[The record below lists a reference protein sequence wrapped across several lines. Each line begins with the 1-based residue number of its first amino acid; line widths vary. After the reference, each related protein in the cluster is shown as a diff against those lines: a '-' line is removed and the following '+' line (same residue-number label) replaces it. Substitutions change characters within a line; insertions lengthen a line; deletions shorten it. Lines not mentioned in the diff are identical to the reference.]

1 MNSAPPRTSDHAV
14 IQCGFAHPKPSSVF
28 FVLGLSV
35 LLLLKAFVPRLNAA
49 DDPVSFTRDVAPLL
63 SRKCLTCHNAEKNKG
78 KFRLD
83 TFERLLKP
91 GSSKDPSIV
100 PTKPEES
107 RLLTILREKD
117 PEDRMPQKDDP
128 LPPAQIALIERWIRE
143 GARFDGSDVTAVL
156 AGRSLRGPSPEAYA
170 RAVPITGLCFSPD
183 GQTLVSSGYHEII
196 LWNAEKGTMIRR
208 IQNLP
213 TATQNIDWSPDTK
226 WIAAASGAPGQGGEV
241 ILIDALGQ
249 SPERVLAS
257 LPDLA
262 LDVRF
267 SPDGTRLAASGS
279 DNAIRI
285 FDIPGGKELLVIQQH
300 ADWVVGLAWS
310 PDGTHLASASRD
322 RTARIF
328 NAQNGELET
337 TFVDHNAAVLAVAF
351 AADGKTVISSARDKK
366 IHRWSEKDGKKSGEF
381 GGAEEETLHLIVSG
395 PQLFSAGATGAVRL
409 FNIETKAV
417 VRTFSGH
424 QDWVYGLTVNAAT
437 KRLASGSFDGE
448 IRVWNMEDGR
458 ELERFIAAPG
468 MKDRVVDRQ

>member
-1 MNSAPPRTSDHAV
+1 
-14 IQCGFAHPKPSSVF
+14 
-28 FVLGLSV
+28 
-35 LLLLKAFVPRLNAA
+35 
-49 DDPVSFTRDVAPLL
+49 
-63 SRKCLTCHNAEKNKG
+63 
-78 KFRLD
+78 
-83 TFERLLKP
+83 
-91 GSSKDPSIV
+91 
-100 PTKPEES
+100 
-107 RLLTILREKD
+107 
-117 PEDRMPQKDDP
+117 
-128 LPPAQIALIERWIRE
+128 
-143 GARFDGSDVTAVL
+143 
-156 AGRSLRGPSPEAYA
+156 
-170 RAVPITGLCFSPD
+170 
-183 GQTLVSSGYHEII
+183 
-196 LWNAEKGTMIRR
+196 MIRR

-226 WIAAASGAPGQGGEV
+226 WIAAASGTPGQGGEV

-267 SPDGTRLAASGS
+267 SPDGTRLAASGT

-351 AADGKTVISSARDKK
+351 AADGKTVFSTGRDKK
-366 IHRWSEKDGKKSGEF
+366 IYRWNEQDGKKVAEF
-381 GGAEEETLHLIVSG
+381 GDADEETLRLTIAG
-395 PQLFSAGATGAVRL
+395 QQLFSAGAGGAVRL
-409 FNIETKAV
+409 HNIDTKKTV
-417 VRTFSGH
+417 QTFAGH
-424 QDWVYGLTVNAAT
+424 HDWVYGLTLNLAT

-458 ELERFIAAPG
+458 ELEHIIAAPG
-468 MKDRVVDRQ
+468 LKNQAAAQR